1 MADEAWIED
10 TGGMAALQVASSH
23 LSTLISGSDAMDA
36 KATFLIAVNVALFG
50 VFFGS
55 VLSVSDPMSEPAW
68 IALAAPGSVTFLVLM
83 FGGWT
88 VRPRDFDQFIRPRDM
103 LKRHQAGG
111 FSSDQLAW
119 SYVDSIADAA
129 DKVSIVLDHKAS
141 GVGWLA
147 LLTLINLVAMASSV
161 PVWIA

>member
-1 MADEAWIED
+1 
-10 TGGMAALQVASSH
+10 MAALQVATSH

-36 KATFLIAVNVALFG
+36 KATFLLAVNVALFG

-55 VLSVSDPMSEPAW
+55 VLSVSDSLSEPAW
-68 IALAAPGSVTFLVLM
+68 IALAAPGSVTFLVLL

-103 LKRHQAGG
+103 LEQHQPGG
-111 FSSDQLAW
+111 FSDDQLAW

-129 DKVSIVLDHKAS
+129 EKVSIVLDHKAS

-147 LLTLINLVAMASSV
+147 SFTLVNLAAMASSTL
-161 PVWIA
+161 VWIA